1 LAAAT
6 IDQFGLHAG
15 YVFAVRIWDSL
26 MVCADA
32 ETEEDRITQR
42 EDTVIRKERITA
54 VIN

>member
-1 LAAAT
+1 MRAMFAA
-6 IDQFGLHAG
+6 
-15 YVFAVRIWDSL
+15 RIWDSL